1 MPPSRRTSRRAS
13 RRTFNRGLTSKD
25 VRVFAK
31 VSPFK
36 GYFRI
41 DRYRLSHRL
50 FEGGWSA
57 QMTREVFERGHA
69 VGVLLYDPDRDVVVL
84 IEQFRIGAYAMQ
96 PSRGLARAERTTPR
110 FRRRVSPWLMEV
122 VAGIVEKGESPED
135 VARRESREEAGC
147 EVLDL
152 VHICDYMVTPGGSSE
167 TVILFCGRVRAPR
180 HGSIHGIDVEHEN
193 IRVHVVPSA
202 RALEWLDSG
211 LACNSMIVIALQW
224 FRLNRDRLRKRW
236 RTRGPAG
243 RRANQ
248 EAARPRARS
257 RR

>member
-1 MPPSRRTSRRAS
+1 MPPSHRTSRRAS

-25 VRVFAK
+25 VRIFARG
-31 VSPFK
+31 SPFK
-36 GYFRI
+36 GYFRV

-50 FEGGWSA
+50 FEGGWSTT
-57 QMTREVFERGHA
+57 MTREVFERGHA
-69 VGVLLYDPDRDVVVL
+69 VGVLLYDPDRDVTIL
-84 IEQFRIGAYAMQ
+84 IEQFRIGAYAVQ
-96 PSRGLARAERTTPR
+96 PTLR

-152 VHICDYMVTPGGSSE
+152 VHICDYMVTPGGSTE

-202 RALEWLDSG
+202 RALKWLDSG
-211 LACNSMIVIALQW
+211 LACNSMIIIALQW
-224 FRLNRDRLRKRW
+224 FRLNQNRLRKRW
-236 RTRGPAG
+236 RTRAGP
-243 RRANQ
+243 RL
-248 EAARPRARS
+248 RARS

>member
-1 MPPSRRTSRRAS
+1 MPPPRRTSRRAS
-13 RRTFNRGLTSKD
+13 RRTLTAKD
-25 VRVFAK
+25 VHVFKK

-41 DRYRLSHRL
+41 DRYRLNHRL

-57 QMTREVFERGHA
+57 PMTREVFERGHA

-84 IEQFRIGAYAMQ
+84 IEQFRIGAYAVQ
-96 PSRGLARAERTTPR
+96 SSRGLARVTPVGMRSHDERTTPR
-110 FRRRVSPWLMEV
+110 FLRRVSPWLMEV

-147 EVLDL
+147 EILDL
-152 VHICDYMVTPGGSSE
+152 VHVCDYMVTPGGSTE

-193 IRVHVVPSA
+193 IRVHVVSSA
-202 RALEWLDSG
+202 RALKWLDSG
-211 LACNSMIVIALQW
+211 LVCNSMIVIALQW

-236 RTRGPAG
+236 RTRAT
-243 RRANQ
+243 RRT
-248 EAARPRARS
+248 RTGRS
-257 RR
+257 RA